1 MQDKGEGP
9 PRHGKAQVHP
19 LQQLAV
25 FPGLHPAQQRKA
37 GELQIAVQDALGLR
51 TGQIGGRQAG
61 PDLDLQALRRIVV
74 THSHYD
80 HVGSLLALKQAVAA
94 QVLAHRDEVPFL
106 TQAKRIPRPAGV
118 PGVLFW
124 LSEPLFRAPAIAVD
138 QVLLDGSM
146 IEGTGLQVVHT
157 PGHTPGHICLYHAG
171 RKALFTG
178 DGLVNNQGKLSGPVP
193 FFSSDIKQAR
203 ASLTRLAELD
213 IETFYFAHGETMR
226 GISKEI
232 LRSLAGLSIPVA
244 VAGK

>member
-1 MQDKGEGP
+1 MSEQTPAVHVLNKMANFFVLEEGQGLTLIDTGNKDKLENL
-9 PRHGKAQVHP
+9 RRKFE
-19 LQQLAV
+19 QL
-25 FPGLHPAQQRKA
+25 G
-37 GELQIAVQDALGLR
+37 
-51 TGQIGGRQAG
+51 
-61 PDLDLQALRRIVV
+61 LDLQALRRIVV

-118 PGVLFW
+118 PGFLFW

-138 QVLLDGSM
+138 QVLLDGSL

-213 IETFYFAHGETMR
+213 IETFYFAHGETLR